1 MWQVFNTC
9 KSKRPLL
16 VAKAW
21 DDDAG
26 HSYTE
31 GFKVVPFGSYANLT
45 DDGTRDLVFSTG
57 PPAGG
62 AKGRLTLGRPL
73 GSSCADAELR
83 KGKDNT
89 PIGSHGYCLIV
100 GDDISKKFSM
110 AWGEDDIYEYVVTGA
125 AVGGKTLKGKKCD
138 GSLHPGAVLLEFNSE
153 MCTPGCGARLR
164 LTEC

>member
-1 MWQVFNTC
+1 
-9 KSKRPLL
+9 
-16 VAKAW
+16 
-21 DDDAG
+21 
-26 HSYTE
+26 
-31 GFKVVPFGSYANLT
+31 
-45 DDGTRDLVFSTG
+45 VFSTG

-110 AWGEDDIYEYVVTGA
+110 AWGEDDIYVSWKPQDGRGSSVGARITGPHDVRAA
-125 AVGGKTLKGKKCD
+125 AVTSPEQHRMSPAAD
-138 GSLHPGAVLLEFNSE
+138 
-153 MCTPGCGARLR
+153 R
-164 LTEC
+164 